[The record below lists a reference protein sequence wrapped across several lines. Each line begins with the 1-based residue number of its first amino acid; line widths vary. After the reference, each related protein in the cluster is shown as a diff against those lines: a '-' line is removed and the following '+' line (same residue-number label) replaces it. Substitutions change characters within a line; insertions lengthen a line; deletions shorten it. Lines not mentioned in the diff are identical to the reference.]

1 MVGPFMAVEEGSS
14 AQAYLQNVENFK
26 LEVQTFQE
34 AQEEVAMYFGKGLT
48 IEHHLPNSWLRH
60 VDWVNPFSL
69 TSSAAQLGSLTAM
82 PTVPQ
87 IPPDLQADLET
98 MSKIYAEGEN

>member
-1 MVGPFMAVEEGSS
+1 MNSFA
-14 AQAYLQNVENFK
+14 AQ
-26 LEVQTFQE
+26 
-34 AQEEVAMYFGKGLT
+34 
-48 IEHHLPNSWLRH
+48 
-60 VDWVNPFSL
+60 
-69 TSSAAQLGSLTAM
+69 AQLGSLTAM